1 MPAYILV
8 MRESPVRDPEAM
20 AEYQRLNRTNPR
32 DPNLTP
38 LAIYGNTEALE
49 GEAPEG
55 TILLQFPDMAAA
67 RAWYHSP
74 GYQEALKY
82 RLKAADYRAFIVE
95 GL

>member
-1 MPAYILV
+1 MPAYVLV
-8 MRESPVRDPEAM
+8 MRESTVRDPEALT
-20 AEYQRLNRTNPR
+20 EYQRLNRINPR

-38 LAIYGNTEALE
+38 LVVYGKTEALE
-49 GEAPEG
+49 GEAPDG
-55 TILLQFPDMAAA
+55 TILLQFPDMEAA

-74 GYQEALKY
+74 AYQEALQY